1 MSSPTFD
8 LQSGGPAGLPPPADG
23 TGAPIAE
30 GVPVVSTTVPKGW
43 SGTADQFAAASVSG
57 KGTGFSGVGIP
68 SSPGGPIPPAPTAP
82 DGPAGQQPAV
92 KGNPWFNPS
101 FLASFNAVMSEIMQ
115 LQKKTAYEEAQSSL
129 KESQNILAMAE
140 TSASLTVKIGETQ
153 AAQKMVEAITS
164 FASAGVSMVGTL
176 QTMKNSVRAGAEV
189 DAEQPQLQR
198 NITAAQTNLD
208 EKRAALAL
216 IDEPE
221 ELILAEAPPAVN
233 PARLQAQQAV
243 EEAQTR
249 LTTATGK
256 RQEAVYQKT
265 TQINQITQMQT
276 ETMKQ
281 VIQGTNAMIQA
292 GFSTEQA
299 ALEASKTMVEAYQNM
314 LRNLMDNSIKAR
326 DSANSSFGSAC
337 DLLNR
342 IVDSN
347 MQTFSMGR

>member
-8 LQSGGPAGLPPPADG
+8 LQSGGSAGLPPPVDG
-23 TGAPIAE
+23 M
-30 GVPVVSTTVPKGW
+30 GVPVGGDSLPVEGTVPKGW
-43 SGTADQFAAASVSG
+43 SGTADQFAVASMSG
-57 KGTGFSGVGIP
+57 KGTGFSGGGIP
-68 SSPGGPIPPAPTAP
+68 SSPGAPLPPPPTAP

-115 LQKKTAYEEAQSSL
+115 LQKKTAYQEAQSSL
-129 KESQNILAMAE
+129 KESQNILEMAK
-140 TSASLTVKIGETQ
+140 TSASLTLQIGETQ

-164 FASAGVSMVGTL
+164 FAGAGVSMVGTL

-189 DAEQPQLQR
+189 DAEQPQLQG
-198 NITAAQTNLD
+198 NIDTARANLAQ
-208 EKRAALAL
+208 KQQALQ
-216 IDEPE
+216 E
-221 ELILAEAPPAVN
+221 
-233 PARLQAQQAV
+233 AQQPDEVAV
-243 EEAQTR
+243 GVDPPPVHLAVAHAEQEVQAAQTR
-249 LTTATGK
+249 LDGATGK
-256 RQEAVYQKT
+256 RNEAVYQRT
-265 TQINQITQMQT
+265 TQLNQITQMQT

-292 GFSTEQA
+292 GFSTKQA

-314 LRNLMDNSIKAR
+314 LRNVLDNSIKAR